1 MKFTDDIPNVCCV
14 YKITNTINNRI
25 LIGSTKNLRNR
36 INHYR
41 NDIKKDNPLKHY
53 NRLFLQ
59 DVVDFGLFS
68 FTVDIIEEFNENIT
82 DKELKN
88 KETEYI
94 LKFNSINPSIGYNI
108 RLDVDGK
115 YICNDSTRDLKSK
128 QLKEQWSKGVR
139 KNHSNLMKEYWKN
152 NADRREKQGGLFS
165 KYLTKYVYNIYK
177 NNELIKEHIL
187 YTELVDMGLASA
199 IQYFAKEDKLINKNN
214 NSIIRK
220 ITKIVYCKDYKVERI
235 IAKILKI

>member
-14 YKITNTINNRI
+14 YKITNPINNRI

-41 NDIKKDNPLKHY
+41 NDVKKDNPLKHY

-59 DVVDFGLFS
+59 DIMDFGLFS
-68 FTVDIIEEFNENIT
+68 FNVDIIEEFNENIT

-108 RLDVDGK
+108 RLDIDGK
-115 YICNDSTRDLKSK
+115 YICNDSTRDLKRK

-187 YTELVDMGLASA
+187 YKEIVDMGLASA

-220 ITKIVYCKDYKVERI
+220 ITKVVYCKDYKVERI
-235 IAKILKI
+235 IARILKI